1 MASRVH
7 GNTAKGSAL
16 EENVIME
23 DDRTQ
28 PGSAPP
34 PSTLAAELVGG
45 LPKESQRTKPDEI
58 TEIKRLCTII
68 EKEKDRTGSDLEKTH
83 EERLAYNHILFYVCA
98 GPVLDVVKTDNPFAD
113 FARLQLKAQN
123 TISLLKLALQETPD
137 VLNRT
142 TDGNEFLLRG
152 TEPLWLWFQ
161 PRLLVLL
168 GRSKLIGITSAIE
181 DFFRFTLRTVAEHV
195 PLWDLGPLLL
205 QYFQASLRG
214 KSLVKS
220 HI

>member
-1 MASRVH
+1 MASGGH
-7 GNTAKGSAL
+7 GKTVKGGAL
-16 EENVIME
+16 EESFTE
-23 DDRTQ
+23 DVQTQ

-34 PSTLAAELVGG
+34 PSTLAAELVEG
-45 LPKESQRTKPDEI
+45 LPNKSRRTKPDEI

-68 EKEKDRTGSDLEKTH
+68 EKEKDKAGSDLEKTH

-98 GPVLDVVKTDNPFAD
+98 GPVLDVVKTDDPFAD

-123 TISLLKLALQETPD
+123 TISLLKLAVQETPD

-142 TDGNEFLLRG
+142 TDGNEFFLRG
-152 TEPLWLWFQ
+152 PEPLWLWFQ
-161 PRLLVLL
+161 PRLLALL
-168 GRSKLIGITSAIE
+168 GRAKLLGITSAIE
-181 DFFRFTLRTVAEHV
+181 DFFHLTLQTVAEHV

-214 KSLVKS
+214 K
-220 HI
+220 H

>member
-1 MASRVH
+1 MASGVH
-7 GNTAKGSAL
+7 GKTVKGGAL
-16 EENVIME
+16 EESVTE
-23 DDRTQ
+23 DVQTQ

-34 PSTLAAELVGG
+34 PPTLAAELVGG

-68 EKEKDRTGSDLEKTH
+68 EKEKDKAGSDLEKTH

-98 GPVLDVVKTDNPFAD
+98 GPVLDVVKTDDPFAN

-123 TISLLKLALQETPD
+123 TISLLKLAVQETPD

-152 TEPLWLWFQ
+152 QEPLWLWFL
-161 PRLLVLL
+161 PRLLALVGRAKVL
-168 GRSKLIGITSAIE
+168 GITSAVE
-181 DFFRFTLRTVAEHV
+181 DFFHFTLQTIAEHV
-195 PLWDLGPLLL
+195 PLWDLGPPLL

-214 KSLVKS
+214 K
-220 HI
+220 H